1 MSCRRRGCVWGRADA
16 KAIANPSSG
25 SRPRSARAFV
35 LHDVFD
41 VPFGH
46 HAALVRRQR
55 RSHHAHRRDPHP
67 ENLRRL

>member
-1 MSCRRRGCVWGRADA
+1 
-16 KAIANPSSG
+16 
-25 SRPRSARAFV
+25 V